1 MKTPKEIQ
9 RELSERERRLRK
21 KQKMTLQ
28 QLAYIKMTAECG
40 NITEAAEKLFEGSGE
55 ISLQSVI
62 KIAFALGCE
71 DDFSA
76 VFANNTPMSI
86 EEIING
92 EI

>member
-21 KQKMTLQ
+21 KQKITVQ
-28 QLAYIKMTAECG
+28 QLADASGVSLGSVKR
-40 NITEAAEKLFEGSGE
+40 FESSGE

>member
-28 QLAYIKMTAECG
+28 QLADASGVSLGSVKR
-40 NITEAAEKLFEGSGE
+40 FESSGE
-55 ISLQSVI
+55 ISLQSMI
-62 KIAFALGCE
+62 KIASALGCE

-76 VFANNTPMSI
+76 IFAKNIPMSI